1 MACTQTYSNFLH
13 SLLRILYKKDGFPIT
28 KSRLFLLFGQE
39 KTAQRLPDGFPFE
52 RRNSMSTLQGTSD
65 FIRLLSFSEKPPVLQ
80 FCAYGFPLPVERY
93 KKHLKTAALFGGLLD
108 TDAAAASFVHEN
120 KHPLRCILLLYRIG
134 IYKRLPGLLLGLA
147 SVFPLQGI
155 PYRMYKF
162 VHLAYKPGFLRQRS
176 KRNRCFYNKS
186 PSACRY

>member
-1 MACTQTYSNFLH
+1 MNIKKTVFQSRKAAFFLYFGMRKPP
-13 SLLRILYKKDGFPIT
+13 SDCRTASLYKGEI
-28 KSRLFLLFGQE
+28 LC
-39 KTAQRLPDGFPFE
+39 LPY
-52 RRNSMSTLQGTSD
+52 RGTSD

-134 IYKRLPGLLLGLA
+134 IYKRLPGLLPGLA